1 MLPHHLISLQLIS
14 LNIETRL
21 RSCKLFLSL
30 IDSIVAVL
38 STFCVDDTPVST
50 QLRLTTKDTSHMRD
64 NAWPEDN
71 KNGIIIQRL
80 KSRYSLCF
88 KWSEKYDNA
97 KEESTKPRKARIL
110 DIRTVTKRQT
120 SNGLGCTML

>member
-80 KSRYSLCF
+80 NVLNGVKSMIMPKKKVLNQ
-88 KWSEKYDNA
+88 EKQGFL
-97 KEESTKPRKARIL
+97 T
-110 DIRTVTKRQT
+110 
-120 SNGLGCTML
+120 LGRLQKGKLQMV